1 MERRD
6 EDNLI
11 CIEPQIPHDW
21 ARLIRKLRWIGR
33 ESRAPGIGGEH
44 FTPSREVRRIFRTLQ
59 HRLEADARDD
69 TRRIHSAIL
78 LGRGARNAV
87 AARPVT
93 RETYSTS
100 A

>member
-69 TRRIHSAIL
+69 TRRIPLGNTSRTRREKRGGSAA
-78 LGRGARNAV
+78 GHAGDV
-87 AARPVT
+87 QH
-93 RETYSTS
+93 
-100 A
+100 